1 MTMFRLM
8 LAGHR
13 TVCLGFLTV
22 VTLLTGLAGGVIGT
36 AVRATQVADGYR
48 ASDVVTTE
56 VSATWA
62 NYQGTATFAF
72 MVSAIACVVGV
83 ILLLSVAQFLVSS
96 LAPTSRTLRLLG
108 VSRRLVRLRIAGA
121 TFALAVVAVV
131 LGLLLS
137 PVAGLA
143 YRWLLGRIGLVT
155 TELGSLWMPGPTVL
169 AGICLAA
176 WGIVTVWWQG
186 RHLAGIE
193 ADARRPGRGR
203 RILRVLATPL
213 RYAVGVGAAMALWAL
228 HDATTTM
235 DNFNEMSFGIALCTL
250 LLMWGLAVPVLRVVS
265 WLLRR
270 GGTGRMLIGGVVN
283 DRARRVAGMSLVA
296 SLLVVLGG
304 TAALAALTSTIGDA
318 NRSAASLQATAVTAR
333 DLTEAQSTAAR
344 EAGFTVSP
352 LDTDPGWLEGVNSV
366 DQLPVHRVDPVSI
379 GQLSVEGMVLAGSL
393 AEIGG
398 DDVAADERW
407 ELGEKILVRDD
418 DGVRRE
424 VTVVAVVD
432 RDSALGGGLT
442 VDGTSFP
449 LSVSAVEGE
458 MSERTFVA
466 GAADVNEVV
475 PDVRWL
481 APQEVVE
488 EQIDSEQQGQMDS
501 LAGMVGGIGLI
512 AVVALVHAVVG
523 FAGDLQGTRT
533 GMRRLSFS
541 RARVSGVLGGI
552 GLVIG
557 LAAGVMSA
565 VSLWAAQFALSEML
579 VGTGVTTALD
589 VPWSLLLGLWGVV
602 VLAAVAGM
610 LAPRGKTAK

>member
-13 TVCLGFLTV
+13 TVCLGYLTV
-22 VTLLTGLAGGVIGT
+22 LALLTGLAGGVIGT
-36 AVRATQVADGYR
+36 AVSATQVADGYR
-48 ASDVVTTE
+48 ESDVVTTD
-56 VSATWA
+56 VSAMWA

-72 MVSAIACVVGV
+72 MVSVIVVVVGV
-83 ILLLSVAQFLVSS
+83 ILLGSVAQFLLAS

-121 TFALAVVAVV
+121 TFALAVVTVV

-137 PVAGLA
+137 PVFGFT

-155 TELGSLWMPGPTVL
+155 NELGSLWMPQFTVG
-169 AGICLAA
+169 AGVCLAA
-176 WGIVTVWWQG
+176 WGVVAVWWQA

-193 ADARRPGRGR
+193 ADAPRRGR
-203 RILRVLATPL
+203 RRRVLRVLATPF
-213 RYAVGVGAAMALWAL
+213 RYAVGVGAAAGLWAL
-228 HDATTTM
+228 HDATMTM

-250 LLMWGLAVPVLRVVS
+250 LLVWGLSVPALRAVG

-270 GGTGRMLIGGVVN
+270 GGTGRMLVGGVVS

-304 TAALAALTSTIGDA
+304 TAAFAALTSTTGEA
-318 NRSAASLQATAVTAR
+318 NRSASSLQATAVTAQ
-333 DLTEAQSTAAR
+333 DLTEAQSLSAR

-366 DQLPVHRVDPVSI
+366 DHLPVYRVDPVSI
-379 GQLSVEGMVLAGSL
+379 GELSVEGTVLAGSL
-393 AEIGG
+393 DAVGG
-398 DDVAADERW
+398 DDVAADERR

-418 DGVRRE
+418 DGAQRE

-432 RDSALGGGLT
+432 RTTALGGGLT
-442 VDGTSFP
+442 VDGASFP
-449 LSVSAVEGE
+449 LSVSAVEGA
-458 MSERTFVA
+458 MSERTFVS
-466 GAADVNEVV
+466 GTADVNEVV
-475 PDVRWL
+475 PDVRWRD
-481 APQEVVE
+481 PQEVVD
-488 EQIDSEQQGQMDS
+488 EQIESEQQGQLDS

-523 FAGDLQGTRT
+523 FAGDMRGTRT

-557 LAAGVMSA
+557 LDAGVMSA
-565 VSLWAAQFALSEML
+565 VSLWVAQHALSDML
-579 VGTGVTTALD
+579 VGTGVTTALE

-602 VLAAVAGM
+602 VVAAIAGM
-610 LAPRGKTAK
+610 LAPRGTRAK